1 MKYKLKVVI
10 SVAALLCFSV
20 GQGVAEMDETEV
32 FSQEQLRDPFWPV
45 GYFPEGWQTGSQEEE
60 EQSVTMGSDW
70 DAPAAL
76 IRVTATS
83 RMGNKTVAIINGE
96 LKEEGDLVQ
105 VSYSGRVY
113 QWKLSG
119 VKASGK
125 VSLERVGINSGTI
138 GFKSGDN
145 K

>member
-1 MKYKLKVVI
+1 MKYKRKVVFTSAVLFCFVAGL
-10 SVAALLCFSV
+10 SVAAIDELEDFSN
-20 GQGVAEMDETEV
+20 EP
-32 FSQEQLRDPFWPV
+32 LRNPFWPV
-45 GYFPEGWQTGSQEEE
+45 GYFPDEWQAAGADEEE
-60 EQSVTMGSDW
+60 PSATVGSDW

-76 IRVTATS
+76 IRVTGTS
-83 RMGNKTVAIINGE
+83 RMGDKTLAIINGE
-96 LKEEGDLVQ
+96 LKAEGDLVQ

-125 VSLERVGINSGTI
+125 VSLERVGISNGTM
-138 GFKSGDN
+138 GFKSGD